1 MEAVESFLLLQ
12 VQLFHG
18 TMSRKI
24 APSLLAADITNLQQS
39 IHMVNNSEADWF
51 HLDIMD
57 GVFVPNISFG
67 IPVVK
72 AVKKLAMKPLD
83 VHLMIVEPEKYT
95 HQFLEAGAD
104 ILTVHVEACR
114 HLHRTI
120 QEIKELGMKAGIC
133 LNPHSPVSLLEEIIP
148 FVDMVLIMSVNPG
161 FGGQKFIDTSLDKI
175 RKTKSLINKSGSH
188 ALIEVDGGVDFSN
201 AAALFEAGADVLVAG
216 TTIFGAKDPVKSI
229 HDLKNV
235 QASSGVDR

>member
-1 MEAVESFLLLQ
+1 VETVESFLLLQ
-12 VQLFHG
+12 EQLFPG
-18 TMSRKI
+18 TMNRII
-24 APSLLAADITNLQQS
+24 APSLLAADITNLQHS
-39 IHMVNNSEADWF
+39 IQMVNNSEADWF

-104 ILTVHVEACR
+104 MLTVHVEACR

-133 LNPHSPVSLLEEIIP
+133 LNPHSPVSLLEEIIA

-161 FGGQKFIDTSLDKI
+161 FGGQKFIVTSLDKI
-175 RKTKSLINKSGSH
+175 RKTKLLINKSGSH

-201 AAALFEAGADVLVAG
+201 AAAHLRQVLMYLFQAQQFLVPK
-216 TTIFGAKDPVKSI
+216 I
-229 HDLKNV
+229 
-235 QASSGVDR
+235 R